1 MTCTFNTIGTII
13 EQAETFAVALE
24 PLYRPGLR
32 GVDGFSHVQ
41 VLWLADQADHEGQIE
56 QTDSRSLVLEGTPY
70 VGGPDSAGVFS
81 TRSPVRPNPIGLS
94 VCAVTFVDEAEGLL
108 GLGWID
114 ALAGTP
120 VLDIKPYFPASDR
133 VANVT
138 TPPWFAS
145 WPTCLEDSATFDWD
159 SVFVS

>member
-1 MTCTFNTIGTII
+1 MSFALTSIGVIT
-13 EQAETFAVALE
+13 EHDETLAAVLK
-24 PLYRPGLR
+24 PDYRAGLL

-41 VLWLADQADHEGQIE
+41 VLWLADRAAEASE
-56 QTDSRSLVLEGTPY
+56 QSLVLEGTPY
-70 VGGPDSAGVFS
+70 VGGPDRAGVFS

-114 ALAGTP
+114 ALVGTP

-133 VANVT
+133 VASVT
-138 TPPWFAS
+138 TPPWFAT